1 MDPQPRKISPLTTLI
16 YATFVVLFLYVGFN
30 LANCNLMIP
39 GTMHYANVKG
49 ELKNPPP
56 IDCNKSQEEGIRQL
70 LVAIGLL
77 IAYKAKSDD

>member
-1 MDPQPRKISPLTTLI
+1 MDPQPRKISVLTALI
-16 YATFVVLFLYVGFN
+16 YASFGILFVYVGFSI
-30 LANCNLMIP
+30 ASCNLMIP

-56 IDCNKSQEEGIRQL
+56 IDCNKSQDEGIRQL

>member
-1 MDPQPRKISPLTTLI
+1 MDSQPRKISPLTVLI
-16 YATFVVLFLYVGFN
+16 YSTFVVLFGYIGFSI
-30 LANCNLMIP
+30 ASCNLMIP

-56 IDCNKSQEEGIRQL
+56 IDCNKSQDDGIKQL

>member
-1 MDPQPRKISPLTTLI
+1 
-16 YATFVVLFLYVGFN
+16 
-30 LANCNLMIP
+30 MIP

-56 IDCNKSQEEGIRQL
+56 IDCNKSQDEGIKQL

-77 IAYKAKSDD
+77 IAYKAKSED